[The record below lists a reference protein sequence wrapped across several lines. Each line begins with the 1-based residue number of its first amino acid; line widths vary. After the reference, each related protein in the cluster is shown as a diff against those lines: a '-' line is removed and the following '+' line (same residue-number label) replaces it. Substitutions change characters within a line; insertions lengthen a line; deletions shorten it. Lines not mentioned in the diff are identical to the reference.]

1 MCRRKNVQRRNKISF
16 KQCILIIIKCV
27 IIFIIFI
34 KVIIFKILPFCYG
47 YEQFREMM
55 KNKNILLISEAS
67 KEFMRG
73 LDLTMLGTVQ
83 QQYSFYILFLTQ
95 TFLKTVLGNPNTEDE

>member
-1 MCRRKNVQRRNKISF
+1 MLKY
-16 KQCILIIIKCV
+16 LLYL
-27 IIFIIFI
+27 FI
-34 KVIIFKILPFCYG
+34 KVIIFKILPFCYGG

-83 QQYSFYILFLTQ
+83 QQHSFYILFLTQ